1 MIINAKFW
9 KGKCACAIGNMET
22 WLSDSHQVYCK
33 TALSSAEAPARH
45 PNKNSNNQK
54 IESARGTMGRGKRRE
69 LLFSFSPSNRAQR
82 ALFFFLPQPP
92 YNAKRPLRGREAKQR
107 NLKQS
112 VSQPCFHIRSDVV
125 YMIGWTWASNAVKV
139 ICTFECRRNSQ
150 EEDQIMLIFISN
162 LLGL

>member
-1 MIINAKFW
+1 MQNFGRENAHALLGAWKPGSLTLTKFIA
-9 KGKCACAIGNMET
+9 KQ
-22 WLSDSHQVYCK
+22 LSPPQRP
-33 TALSSAEAPARH
+33 PARH

-125 YMIGWTWASNAVKV
+125 YMIG
-139 ICTFECRRNSQ
+139 
-150 EEDQIMLIFISN
+150 
-162 LLGL
+162 